1 MENLSINLIRH
12 FVEAHAVIVYL
23 VIIIGVILEGEIVV
37 ILAGIFS
44 HLGSINPII
53 ALFCVIIGGASKS
66 FLGYTIGFHLQL
78 KHSHRPF
85 LGKIERRISYFLPHF
100 NEQPFWSIFISRFF
114 LLGMGWFTLVF
125 SGYRKVSIKI
135 YAKAEAF
142 SLVIWSVGVLALG
155 FFFSYTA
162 LSISKDV
169 RNFLGI
175 ILVFFIGFFILERV
189 IALIIELFEEKEVKI
204 EDKREN

>member
-1 MENLSINLIRH
+1 MENLSINFISN

-135 YAKAEAF
+135 YAKAEAL
-142 SLVIWSVGVLALG
+142 SLAIWSVGVLALG